1 MLFVRAHDY
10 ANRPDQFRDDSLK
23 AEELFEQAIE
33 LDPKFAL
40 AFAGLSMAESWMY
53 HSFDPTPARR
63 EKARLNADESLRL
76 QPNLPEGHLALGFS
90 YYYGDR
96 DYERA
101 LTEFEIA
108 KRDLPNEAQAYMA
121 IGAIQ
126 RRQGKWAESIANL
139 EKAAALDPKNA
150 SMLINLASSY
160 MAVRNFEAADKTL
173 DRAIAVAP
181 QSFSTVALK
190 AYLAVEWRGDLSVA
204 EKRFSSFPADIDP
217 GGLVTSAI
225 LGAAVAT
232 KISRSPRGRAKI
244 PR

>member
-1 MLFVRAHDY
+1 MHL
-10 ANRPDQFRDDSLK
+10 RDDSLK
-23 AEELFEQAIE
+23 AEELFEQAIK
-33 LDPKFAL
+33 LDPKFAA

-53 HSFDPTPARR
+53 HTSEPAPARR

-101 LTEFEIA
+101 LAEFEIA

-126 RRQGKWAESIANL
+126 RRQGKWTESTANL

-150 SMLINLASSY
+150 SMLVNLAYSY
-160 MAVRNFEAADKTL
+160 MALRNFEAADKTV
-173 DRAIAVAP
+173 DRAIAIAP
-181 QSFSTVALK
+181 QSFAATC
-190 AYLAVEWRGDLSVA
+190 A
-204 EKRFSSFPADIDP
+204 ESIP
-217 GGLVTSAI
+217 GGCVE
-225 LGAAVAT
+225 
-232 KISRSPRGRAKI
+232 R
-244 PR
+244 